1 MQPFLVVLRYRGD
14 YRGVIKTYKYN
25 IAMKDKKKRIDTYET
40 IYYVDIIVAN
50 QYVTLEELKDL
61 YTFAD
66 EVELDNSILDGD
78 ATTSTV
84 LRKSDNKYCVLV
96 KFNHLSKCKSISKN
110 LDFINTISHEAG
122 HVVMNIYD
130 YIRQHICTCS
140 QEPFCYLLGYATEC
154 IYKTLKNK

>member
-14 YRGVIKTYKYN
+14 YRGVIRTYRYS
-25 IAMKDKKKRIDTYET
+25 ITMKNKKGRIDTYET

-61 YTFAD
+61 YVYAD
-66 EVELDNSILDGD
+66 NVELDDSILDGD
-78 ATTSTV
+78 ATTSMV
-84 LRKSDNKYCVLV
+84 LRKEDDKYCILV
-96 KFNHLSKCKSISKN
+96 KYNHPNKCKSIDKN
-110 LDFINTISHEAG
+110 IDFINTISHEAG
-122 HVVMNIYD
+122 HVVMDMYD
-130 YIRQHICTCS
+130 YIHQNICTCS